1 MMNRVVKTQSVWK
14 RAISA
19 LDKEPE
25 SRWFALLVHH
35 GGRLALLFG
44 TAVAIYL
51 FFPEPRVPDAAVF
64 ERGVVAPL
72 DVQVSHPP
80 QQCSTLGDGRRPGP
94 LPVGEVRSGD
104 GLRHFVIRSGWV
116 LAHE

>member
-72 DVQVSHPP
+72 DVIAE
-80 QQCSTLGDGRRPGP
+80 
-94 LPVGEVRSGD
+94 VGFDIPKSQEELLSEQAEAASG
-104 GLRHFVIRSGWV
+104 
-116 LAHE
+116 